1 MILPVCFG
9 ESVPE
14 IGIIRQSRTGHDVFS
29 LKTEQHLYTSSRH
42 KSGMK
47 QNITEPDALWLS
59 FKRRYIQNKG
69 LTKLRIDK
77 LLQMYGT
84 CTRGLG
90 KPLDKANREDIERFV
105 DALHEDRF
113 VQHDGDP
120 YTGSSKSDIK
130 KFLKMFY
137 KWLRGDGE
145 YFPEEVR
152 WIRTNIG
159 KDEKP
164 KAKAV
169 INKEEALKLALRFS
183 KTQYRILTL
192 LLFDSGF
199 RISEMMSVKKR
210 NIVFDEYDDQHNKC
224 FWITCNESKTVL
236 RTIPVPL
243 FTKELSDYFN
253 STAYASLDDDAE
265 LFNISYECYN
275 KMLKRYSLELF
286 KKQIS
291 PHALRHSSATLY
303 SRLLDGNMNEIA
315 QRYGW
320 TLASQELKTYIRNSG
335 AYQKSTAKKVYSN
348 EVLKLRD
355 ENAEL
360 KDEVHELKSL
370 MNEVLMRLKTQPL
383 EVEVD
388 GDLDEFNR
396 QKPFN
401 PDLLLKKR

>member
-1 MILPVCFG
+1 MN
-9 ESVPE
+9 
-14 IGIIRQSRTGHDVFS
+14 Q
-29 LKTEQHLYTSSRH
+29 
-42 KSGMK
+42 
-47 QNITEPDALWLS
+47 TEPDALWLS

-84 CTRGLG
+84 CNRGIG
-90 KPLDKANREDIERFV
+90 KPLDQANREDIERFV

-113 VQHDGDP
+113 VQVDGDP
-120 YTGSSKSDIK
+120 YSGSSKSDIK
-130 KFLKMFY
+130 KFLKQFY

-145 YFPEEVR
+145 FFPPEVR
-152 WIRTNIG
+152 WIKTNIG

-164 KAKAV
+164 KEKPV
-169 INKEEALKLALRFS
+169 INKEEALLLAKRFT

-210 NIVFDEYDDQHNKC
+210 NITFDAYDDQHNKC
-224 FWITCNESKTVL
+224 FWVTCTESKTEL

-253 STAYASLDDDAE
+253 STAYNTLDDDAE
-265 LFNISYECYN
+265 LFNISYECFN
-275 KMLKRYSLELF
+275 KMLKRYSVELF
-286 KKQIS
+286 NKKVS

-320 TLASQELKTYIRNSG
+320 SLASQELKTYIRNSG

-355 ENAEL
+355 ENVSMREEL
-360 KDEVHELKSL
+360 DAIKKALVKREAVDVPFIEIVTQIIKEHPEL
-370 MNEVLMRLKTQPL
+370 R
-383 EVEVD
+383 
-388 GDLDEFNR
+388 
-396 QKPFN
+396 
-401 PDLLLKKR
+401 KKVADKLRMGWNGL